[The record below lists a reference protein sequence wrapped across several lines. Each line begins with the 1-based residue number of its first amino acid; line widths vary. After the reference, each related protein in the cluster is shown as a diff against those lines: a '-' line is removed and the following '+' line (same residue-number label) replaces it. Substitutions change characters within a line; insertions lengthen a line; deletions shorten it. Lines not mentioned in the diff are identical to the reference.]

1 MTVTALLAELHNR
14 DIRVWPDGEQLRCNA
29 PSGALTDA
37 LREQLRANKRD
48 LVEFLRSAEAASR
61 QPRAIVPLQASGR
74 RPPIFGVGGHN
85 GDVFCYRALARCL
98 GDDQPFFGLEPP
110 GLDPAREPLRSV
122 GELADYFAGQ
132 VRAFRPDGPCVIA
145 GYCAG
150 GAIAFE
156 LGRRLLLS
164 GTDVRF
170 VALFAGRFP
179 TWFHPLPQLFHRLV
193 RYADRVGT
201 HRRALAPL
209 SPLERARYLRGL
221 CRRVALRAPRSTPA
235 VSEPALLA
243 RQRLEESTMH
253 AIHRYTPGYLPG
265 RLVLFLPSPRA
276 RRAADGLL
284 RWRTAAVQVA
294 EYCGPDGRE
303 GDDMLL
309 EPHVQTLAA
318 MVRQCLDPEAA
329 HAHLT

>member
-1 MTVTALLAELHNR
+1 VTVTALLAELHDR
-14 DIRVWPDGEQLRCNA
+14 DIHVWPDGEHLRCNA

-37 LREQLRANKRD
+37 LRERLRANKRAI
-48 LVEFLRSAEAASR
+48 VAFLRSAESASR
-61 QPRAIVPLQASGR
+61 QPRAIVPLQNSGR

-98 GDDQPFFGLEPP
+98 GEDQPFFGLEPP
-110 GLDPAREPLRSV
+110 GLDPAGEPLGSV
-122 GELADYFAGQ
+122 GDLADYFAGQ
-132 VRAFRPDGPCVIA
+132 VRAFKPEGPCVIA

-179 TWFHPLPQLFHRLV
+179 TWFRPLPQLFHRV
-193 RYADRVGT
+193 ARYADRAT
-201 HRRALAPL
+201 AHRRALAPL
-209 SPLERARYLRGL
+209 SPVERARYLRRL
-221 CRRVALRAPRSTPA
+221 WHRVSRRPHTTAPA
-235 VSEPALLA
+235 VADPALAA
-243 RQRLEESTMH
+243 RRRLQETTMH
-253 AIHRYTPGYLPG
+253 AIHRYAPGYLPG
-265 RLVLFLPSPRA
+265 RLVLFLPSPRS

-284 RWRTAAVQVA
+284 GWRTAAFQVA
-294 EYCGPDGRE
+294 EYCGPEGCE

-309 EPHVQTLAA
+309 EPHVGTIAG
-318 MVRQCLDPEAA
+318 MVRQCMDQEAA
-329 HAHLT
+329 HAHLP